1 MKLYSSA
8 LSPFAARARMAIY
21 AKGLP
26 VEILSP
32 PGGGLKSAEYLA
44 INPMGKIPALVL
56 DDGTVIPES
65 DTIVEFLADA
75 FPESGLRPKG
85 AEAMAKAR
93 LIARVTELYIGGPG
107 SALFGQ
113 MNPATRHT
121 ETVDVTFA
129 KLHDGFNYLNVFMSD
144 DAYAVGD
151 TITTADCALVPIL
164 MFQGVFAMTFGKGD
178 VIAPHTKV
186 AAYWERVQKDPAAVR
201 VLGEMQAAMAARA
214 AG

>member
-1 MKLYSSA
+1 
-8 LSPFAARARMAIY
+8 MAIY

-32 PGGGLKSAEYLA
+32 PGGGLKSEEYLA

-178 VIAPHTKV
+178 IIAPHTKV
-186 AAYWERVQKDPAAVR
+186 AAYWARVQSDPAAAR

>member
-1 MKLYSSA
+1 MKLYSSD

-113 MNPATRHT
+113 MSPATRHT

-144 DAYAVGD
+144 DAFAVGD

-178 VIAPHTKV
+178 VIAPHAKV
-186 AAYWERVQKDPAAVR
+186 AAYWERLKQRGRMPPTSRCRVR
-201 VLGEMQAAMAARA
+201 RSWRP
-214 AG
+214 

>member
-1 MKLYSSA
+1 MKLYSSD

-144 DAYAVGD
+144 DAFAVGD

-178 VIAPHTKV
+178 IIAPHTKV
-186 AAYWERVQKDPAAVR
+186 AAYWARVQSDPAAAR

>member
-1 MKLYSSA
+1 MKLYSSD
-8 LSPFAARARMAIY
+8 LSPFASRARLAIY

-129 KLHDGFNYLNVFMSD
+129 KLHDGFDYLNVFMSD

-178 VIAPHTKV
+178 IIAPHTKV
-186 AAYWERVQKDPAAVR
+186 AAYWERVQKDPAAAR
-201 VLGEMQAAMAARA
+201 VLGEMRAVMAARA

>member
-1 MKLYSSA
+1 MKLYSSD

-75 FPESGLRPKG
+75 FPDSGLRPKG

-144 DAYAVGD
+144 DAFAVGD

-178 VIAPHTKV
+178 IIAPQTKV
-186 AAYWERVQKDPAAVR
+186 AAYWARVQSDPAAAR